1 MEQEVRREDG
11 PHKDITAAILKAA
24 FAVSNAL
31 GSGFLEKVYEN
42 ALTLELRTMGLDVF
56 QQVPVR
62 ILYRGQDVGEYCAD
76 MVVNRA
82 VLVETKATETHH
94 PIYEAQTL
102 NYLKALNLQ
111 VGLLLNF
118 GLPKLQYKRLVLS
131 DKHRMLAPDEP
142 A

>member
-1 MEQEVRREDG
+1 MDPGNQEG
-11 PHKDITAAILKAA
+11 LHKEITAAILKAA
-24 FAVSNAL
+24 FNVSNTL

-42 ALTLELRTMGLDVF
+42 ALAVELRLTGLDVF

-62 ILYRGQDVGEYCAD
+62 IVYRGQDVGEYCAD
-76 MVVNRA
+76 MVVSRA

-118 GLPKLQYKRLVLS
+118 GLPTLRYRRLVLS
-131 DKHRMLAPDEP
+131 EKHRTLAPDEQT
-142 A
+142 